1 MMTSAGCILGD
12 MTSIN
17 TPFRLE
23 PKFSERI
30 WGRRTLAPWY
40 PDVEVKEL
48 IGEAWLS
55 GPESVILTGDD
66 RGKMLAEVAPNFPL
80 LVKILFPEEKLSV
93 QVHPNDA
100 EAQAIGQARGK
111 TECWYVLDADPG
123 ATVALGIKPG
133 VTLEQLRASGP
144 AGTMEDLIE
153 MVPVSVGDM
162 VFVDAGTVHAIGPGV
177 TLLEVQQ
184 TSDIT
189 YRLYDYGRP
198 REMHLEQGLAVTKL
212 KTTAGKRA
220 PRPMDGFVRLIE
232 ERYFVVD
239 RFEIVAETVVEF
251 AGIGCLV
258 GLSGKAVVRGADGSE
273 VELVPG
279 QAVICP
285 IGTVTVSG
293 VAGFVRCVAPEA

>member
-1 MMTSAGCILGD
+1 

-258 GLSGKAVVRGADGSE
+258 GLSGKAVVHGADGSE

-293 VAGFVRCVAPEA
+293 AAGFVRCVAPEA

>member
-1 MMTSAGCILGD
+1 
-12 MTSIN
+12 MTSI
-17 TPFRLE
+17 TSPFRLE

-30 WGRRTLAPWY
+30 WGRRSLAPWY
-40 PDVEVKEL
+40 PDVVVKEL

-55 GPESVILTGDD
+55 GPESVVLTGENK
-66 RGKMLAEVAPNFPL
+66 GKMLAEVAPDFPL

-100 EAQAIGQARGK
+100 EAQAMGQARGK
-111 TECWYVLDADPG
+111 TECWYVLDAEAG

-133 VTLEQLRASGP
+133 VTIEQLRASGP
-144 AGTMEDLIE
+144 AGTMEEFIE

-212 KTTAGKRA
+212 TTTAGKRA
-220 PRPMDGFVRLIE
+220 PRSMDGFVRLIE
-232 ERYFVVD
+232 EQYFVVD
-239 RFEIVAETVVEF
+239 RFETVGETVVEF

-258 GLSGKAVVRGADGSE
+258 GLSGTAVVRSDDGAE

-285 IGTVTVSG
+285 IGTVTVDG
-293 VAGFVRCVAPEA
+293 AAGFVRCVAPE

>member
-1 MMTSAGCILGD
+1 

>member
-1 MMTSAGCILGD
+1 MTA
-12 MTSIN
+12 
-17 TPFRLE
+17 PFRLE

-30 WGRRTLAPWY
+30 WGRRSLAPWY
-40 PDVEVKEL
+40 PNATAAEP

-55 GPESVILTGDD
+55 GPESTVLTGEY
-66 RGKMLAEVAPNFPL
+66 RGKTLAEVAPGFPL
-80 LVKILFPEEKLSV
+80 LVKILFPSEKLSV

-100 EAQAIGQARGK
+100 QAQALGQPRGK
-111 TECWYVLDADPG
+111 TECWYVLDAEPG

-133 VTLEQLRASGP
+133 TTIEQLRASGP
-144 AGTMEDLIE
+144 AGTMEDFIE

-212 KTTAGKRA
+212 TTTAGKRLA
-220 PRPMDGFVRLIE
+220 RPMDGFVRLIE
-232 ERYFVVD
+232 EQYFVVD
-239 RFEIVAETVVEF
+239 RFETSGETVVPF
-251 AGIGCLV
+251 AGVGCLV
-258 GLSGKAVVRGADGSE
+258 GLSGKALVRSEDGSE

-279 QAVICP
+279 EAIVCP
-285 IGTVTVSG
+285 IGTVTVVG
-293 VAGFVRCVAPEA
+293 DAAGFVRCVAPE